1 MKKRKKGRRLK
12 TWAIR
17 PSSQPRTVEIE
28 PDDLITYVRRAEK
41 DVLPIIRE
49 RQLGPAAAQF
59 LLAQQTHTLVTGD
72 PRFTIESGR
81 NMANTVL
88 ALWEAGYYA
97 PGPEYPYTLEE
108 TLQEVQGEPHAK
120 ADYAESFQSFTP
132 RNADVLH
139 GLGTVYGGIVKHP
152 ETNLWQVWMMMD
164 GPCTFL
170 AAYRDPVK
178 AQSTLET
185 IIDASMRGG
194 TVKESTD
201 LYKRVRA
208 QADGKPK
215 QLPFDVMVYLFEH
228 LDQYMIKL

>member
-1 MKKRKKGRRLK
+1 MKKRKKGRRFN

-17 PSSQPRTVEIE
+17 QPPQPRVIEIE
-28 PDDLITYVRRAEK
+28 PEDLATSVSRAEN
-41 DVLPIIRE
+41 DVLPMIAE
-49 RQLGPAAAQF
+49 RQLSPAAAQF
-59 LLAQQTHTLVTGD
+59 LLAQQTHMLVTDD

-81 NMANTVL
+81 NMANAVL
-88 ALWEAGYYA
+88 ALWEAGYYT

-108 TLQEVQGEPHAK
+108 TLQEIQGEPQAK

-132 RNADVLH
+132 MNAVVPH
-139 GLGTVYGGIVKHP
+139 GLGAVYGGIVKHP

-170 AAYRDPVK
+170 AAYPDPMK

-185 IIDASMRGG
+185 IIDASRRGG

-215 QLPFDVMVYLFEH
+215 QLPFDMMVYLVEH

>member
-1 MKKRKKGRRLK
+1 MKKRKKTRRLK
-12 TWAIR
+12 SWTSRQSPQPQAI
-17 PSSQPRTVEIE
+17 ELE
-28 PDDLITYVRRAEK
+28 PEDLAAYIRRAEK

-88 ALWEAGYYA
+88 ALWEAGYYT
-97 PGPEYPYTLEE
+97 PRPEYPYTLEE
-108 TLQEVQGEPHAK
+108 TLQEVQVEPHAK
-120 ADYAESFQSFTP
+120 ADYAESFQPFTP
-132 RNADVLH
+132 TNADVPH
-139 GLGTVYGGIVKHP
+139 ELGVVHGGIVKHP

-164 GPCTFL
+164 GPCTFI
-170 AAYRDPVK
+170 AAYRDPMK

-185 IIDASMRGG
+185 IITVSRRGG
-194 TVKESTD
+194 TVKESAA
-201 LYKRVRA
+201 LYKRVQA

-215 QLPFDVMVYLFEH
+215 QLPFDM
-228 LDQYMIKL
+228 